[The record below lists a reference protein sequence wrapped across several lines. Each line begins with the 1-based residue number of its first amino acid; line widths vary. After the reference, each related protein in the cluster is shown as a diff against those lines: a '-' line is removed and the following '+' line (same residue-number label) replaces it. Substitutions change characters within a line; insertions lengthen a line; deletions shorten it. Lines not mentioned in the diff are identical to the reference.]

1 MQRLRIVPRTIIW
14 AFEFVAT
21 FAIYGMLIFGIY
33 NMLFGDGDDFMNGFI
48 FVPIIAVLGYIAS
61 GVVMFVGW
69 LFNFLTA
76 YDDYYDFGDMWD
88 SILYAPLHIVKHAVV
103 HPIRNIKLLFS
114 GDPDDWFD
122 LT

>member
-1 MQRLRIVPRTIIW
+1 MQRLRIVPRTLVW

-69 LFNFLTA
+69 LFNFLTK

-114 GDPDDWFD
+114 GDPDD
-122 LT
+122 